1 MTRFSYTIVAL
12 TLVLLSPA
20 CATNAESREELA
32 EIGLRSIQNDNA
44 STYRDFLVTLPKLRK
59 HCSETEL
66 HRAMLAIPQA
76 NENLERAVKSCHE
89 LADWNRAILL
99 SIQGGDVYEHALECG
114 GHFARVSSIVATYVV
129 GFERF
134 EIHHRRGYLKDGTS
148 FLVSREPWCTR
159 Q

>member
-1 MTRFSYTIVAL
+1 MVAL
-12 TLVLLSPA
+12 ALVCLSPA
-20 CATNAESREELA
+20 CVTSADSREELA
-32 EIGLRSIQNDNA
+32 EIGLHAIQNDDS

-59 HCSETEL
+59 LCSDTEL
-66 HRAMLAIPQA
+66 HRAMLVIPQA
-76 NENLERAVKSCHE
+76 NENLSRAVKSCHE
-89 LADWNRAILL
+89 LADWDRAILL

-134 EIHHRRGYLKDGTS
+134 EIHHRRGYLKDGST